1 MLTLFHVY
9 LFNHV
14 QEGLFKMKNLR
25 EWLIKKLVGNKP
37 IIMNVTLVVDEPIKG
52 SSSAGMYDKC
62 SISYSEK
69 LQKEMGLHE
78 NN

>member
-1 MLTLFHVY
+1 MSKF
-9 LFNHV
+9 
-14 QEGLFKMKNLR
+14 R

-37 IIMNVTLVVDEPIKG
+37 IIINVNLVVVEPIKG
-52 SSSAGMYDKC
+52 SSAAGMYDKC